1 MRVLYSSAFDQVV
14 TVRYGG
20 RVAVIDIRT
29 GSVVTSFRVQ
39 HRGTGT
45 DGSELRLG
53 ATSRPA
59 PIELTCASLD
69 AQGRRLLT
77 GAVDGSIRLW
87 NLSNGAPNRRLVSID
102 SELTCACYHPA
113 GGLSHPVVGGAWGGL
128 VSFWRDEGGEEA
140 EDGDKDQGAAGT
152 LKVA

>member
-1 MRVLYSSAFDQVV
+1 M
-14 TVRYGG
+14 
-20 RVAVIDIRT
+20 AVIDIRT